1 MKTGIIIL
9 IVVIVLLVI
18 AGAIGL
24 TIFLIRRNSQN
35 PTPPPPPP
43 QPPPPPPQPT
53 PPPPQPTPPPPQPTP
68 PPPQPTPPPPQ
79 PTPPPPQPTPP
90 PPQPTPPPPTRTKLP
105 SNNRIYIGN
114 TNNCLVVRRDSY
126 RSEIINRDCSEFPK
140 DRKDMLWDYDQ
151 VTQQLR
157 PKSTYTVNDRSNV
170 QVCLAISE
178 GRKDAG
184 APVII
189 WPCIDGDPNH
199 KWTITEDGKIRN
211 NNSGMCINP
220 PNNFSTNVT
229 QAPCDRTPT
238 FTFRM

>member
-1 MKTGIIIL
+1 MKTGVIIL

-18 AGAIGL
+18 AGVIGL
-24 TIFLIRRNSQN
+24 TIFLIRRNSQKP
-35 PTPPPPPP
+35 PTPPPS
-43 QPPPPPPQPT
+43 QPTPT
-53 PPPPQPTPPPPQPTP
+53 PPPPQPTPTPPPPLLPFFPRPPPSQPTPTP
-68 PPPQPTPPPPQ
+68 PPSQPTPTPTPSQPTPTPPPTQ
-79 PTPPPPQPTPP
+79 
-90 PPQPTPPPPTRTKLP
+90 TKFP

-151 VTQQLR
+151 VTQQLH
-157 PKSTYTVNDRSNV
+157 PKSTYTVNDRNNV

-178 GRKDAG
+178 GSKDAG
-184 APVII
+184 APVIV

-220 PNNFSTNVT
+220 PNNFSTIVT

-238 FTFRM
+238 FSFRM